1 MNAVDEEYNRHVN
14 VDIDCANP
22 RDMKVSSH
30 VICSS
35 DDLPSSGFVAGVSVN
50 EVSHDDFVKTI
61 SRNSELSPDTSN
73 RFVVLVLLEEPTLD
87 PTQRHGHYGEGVK
100 ESYFDARYAAGT
112 QMGRRVDAS
121 APKIPE
127 MSLRRCAYTDVES
140 KQPRLEMRRDDYVN
154 MSAVAKE
161 EDFLSVRR
169 VKRQLYD
176 KIEPEAK
183 QLELKSRRN
192 DYANMEPREKK
203 LVLEVRRLEYA
214 DMDCELKDNL
224 LAAKREKYANMPLD
238 VKQDMLRK
246 RREDYALSADAK
258 EDSLAAKR
266 EKYANMPL
274 DVKQDMLRKRREDYA
289 RRREIA
295 PKRPRANML
304 SADAKE
310 ESLALK
316 RKKYAS
322 ISPHAKEEMLR
333 KRREKYAKRRRDNA
347 GAQVAL
353 KRRECF
359 KLSIDVLERRKQALI
374 ESLDM
379 RKKRE
384 IRESH

>member
-246 RREDYALSADAK
+246 RREDYA
-258 EDSLAAKR
+258 
-266 EKYANMPL
+266 
-274 DVKQDMLRKRREDYA
+274 

-310 ESLALK
+310 DSLALK